1 MPGDIEDYQQGQEST
16 VTMPIRVL
24 ELTAGLAVGD
34 PLGGAARF
42 VIELTR
48 AFDGN
53 LIEPFLGCVWK
64 YGASSEEYWQAVMN
78 ASAIPYCFGARWRSE
93 HPLQSCIS
101 GLRGLWKLSN
111 FTPDIIHSH
120 GEFTDIAAILL
131 KRKLGARYLVRT
143 RHSIVEW
150 PKRPA
155 LGRIFGHWIYPGVF
169 DLEIAVSRGATDA
182 LNRRKLAHFRRQKA
196 IYIPNAIDFC
206 RFELP
211 ETDSTSVK
219 RQFDIPENATV
230 IGSVG
235 SLSKVKGYDV
245 LLKAFQG
252 VIAHIQNVCLVFVGD
267 GPERSTLQALAKSIG
282 IEPYVRFLG
291 PQQRIEYVYRS
302 FDLFVSSS
310 YIEGLPTVLL
320 ESIASGVPVVATN
333 IPGSREIIEDGVTG
347 LLAPPGNP
355 EALAEILIQ
364 ALQSPQRTKLLAM
377 EALRRAKIRF
387 SIDAVA
393 KEYTALFQRL
403 TTNSL
408 EAFPATDQVGV

>member
-1 MPGDIEDYQQGQEST
+1 MT
-16 VTMPIRVL
+16 IRVL

-34 PLGGAARF
+34 SLGGAARF

-48 AFDGN
+48 AFDRN
-53 LIEPFLGCVWK
+53 LIEPFLGCIWK
-64 YGASSEEYWQAVMN
+64 YGVSSEEYWQAVAD

-93 HPLQSCIS
+93 HPLQSCIDS
-101 GLRGLWKLSN
+101 LRGLWKLPN

-155 LGRIFGHWIYPGVF
+155 LGRIFGHWIYPGIF
-169 DLEIAVSRGATDA
+169 DLEIAVSRSATDA

-196 IYIPNAIDFC
+196 IYIPNAIDFY

-211 ETDSTSVK
+211 EIDSTSVK
-219 RQFDIPENATV
+219 KRFDLPENAIV

-235 SLSKVKGYDV
+235 SLSKLKGYDM
-245 LLKAFQG
+245 LLKAFQC
-252 VIAHIQNVCLVFVGD
+252 VVARIPSARLVFVGD
-267 GPERSTLQALAKSIG
+267 GPERSTLQTLAESMR

-291 PQQRIEYVYRS
+291 SQQNIEHVYRA

-347 LLAPPGNP
+347 LLTPPGNP
-355 EALAEILIQ
+355 EAMAEVLIQ
-364 ALQSPQRTKLLAM
+364 ALQSPQRMKLLAT
-377 EALRRAKIRF
+377 EALRRAKMQF
-387 SIDAVA
+387 SMDAVA

-403 TTNSL
+403 TTHSL
-408 EAFPATDQVGV
+408 EVFSASDQVGA